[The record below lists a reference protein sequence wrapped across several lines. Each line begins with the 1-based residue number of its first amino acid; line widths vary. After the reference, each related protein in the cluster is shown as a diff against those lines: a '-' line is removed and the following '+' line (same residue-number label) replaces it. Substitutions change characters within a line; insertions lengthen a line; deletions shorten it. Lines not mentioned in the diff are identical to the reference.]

1 MKAYRVDL
9 RQYFEF
15 VACVESGK
23 ETIIL
28 PCTIPREEIERI
40 LNYMYT
46 CLDEADKSVY
56 KFWLRDIA
64 VVETFF
70 ATWVRVY

>member
-1 MKAYRVDL
+1 MKAYRIDL
-9 RQYFEF
+9 RQYFEV
-15 VACVESGK
+15 VACVEPGK

-28 PCTIPREEIERI
+28 PCTISREEIERI

-46 CLDEADKSVY
+46 CLDDADKSVY